1 MAFRCGFFTSVNGD
15 RKYGVDDISKLI
27 TSVISDGVVADDAY
41 SDGLQVQAYEGL
53 KIIVKKGIGIFFN
66 KWCENDADMIFTV
79 PTPDVTSTRVDSV
92 VIRVDISDEVRNG
105 FLEYKTGESN
115 TPPALENSENVKEY
129 RLANITV
136 APNISAITQANI
148 EDTRPTSEC
157 GFVTNLLQNSDIT
170 ATYSQWQSQF
180 EQWIAKVQS
189 EQEEQEENISTWF
202 ENSQTEFNQSQEE
215 KQEVFNQSQE
225 NRQSS
230 FVSTIAQNQNSF
242 DAWFSNVKETLAS
255 NTLISSFTSK
265 YVTTS
270 QDETV
275 IPIGIEKYKSVLDI
289 LQVYINGLL
298 CFENTDY
305 TVDGFNN
312 IVLTKGVDKGTVVHF
327 VVYKSQDGSNI
338 ENFVEDLND
347 LIERQETIEI
357 GLDNLESSL
366 NTTKTGFTNQLSTL
380 NTTLSQISTKAN
392 TNATNITKIN
402 TEITNLKKE
411 PTALWT
417 GANTMGDGVTITP
430 SKKLSAC
437 KNGWILIWCGY
448 NTTDEIATN
457 TRFNSVVVPKTLLAS
472 IPANYMPF
480 YCNLAHNV
488 YNSGNVE
495 YNAKMV
501 QIWDDKITG
510 FAGNTATDVGKGFCL
525 KQVIEF

>member
-27 TSVISDGVVADDAY
+27 TSVISNGVVADDTY

-66 KWCENDADMIFTV
+66 KWCENDADMFFTV
-79 PTPDVTSTRVDSV
+79 PTPDVTSTRVDSI

-115 TPPALENSENVKEY
+115 NPPALENSENVKEY

-157 GFVTNLLQNSDIT
+157 GFVTNLLQNSDIS
-170 ATYSQWQSQF
+170 ATYSQWREQF
-180 EQWIAKVQS
+180 EQWFEQS
-189 EQEEQEENISTWF
+189 KNEFDNIQEQ
-202 ENSQTEFNQSQEE
+202 NQNTFDNTQ
-215 KQEVFNQSQE
+215 N
-225 NRQSS
+225 
-230 FVSTIAQNQNSF
+230 QNQNSF
-242 DAWFSNVKETLAS
+242 DAWFSNVKETLSS

-347 LIERQETIEI
+347 LIERQTNIEND
-357 GLDNLESSL
+357 LDNLESSL

-380 NTTLSQISTKAN
+380 NTTLSQVSTKAN